1 MAHSSRRE
9 PRIFCYKMIFKKHG
23 APTIQ
28 PDKHNKLILSLTL
41 CKPQIRTQAK
51 VGDIIFGFGS
61 KKSKNNGELVYACK
75 VTEVVEAPY
84 YYVLSQYHYR
94 RDCSYR
100 IIDNKVYWRAGFL
113 GYQPIFSSVDDIKE
127 TVFPHNV
134 NIGKDYKKSKVLLST
149 NFRSFYKDG
158 SSKELMEIFP
168 LIRDYISKRGR
179 GTSFPMIREPLQQ
192 LWSILQDFPPNYEED
207 I

>member
-1 MAHSSRRE
+1 
-9 PRIFCYKMIFKKHG
+9 MILFL
-23 APTIQ
+23 
-28 PDKHNKLILSLTL
+28 DLVL
-41 CKPQIRTQAK
+41 
-51 VGDIIFGFGS
+51 
-61 KKSKNNGELVYACK
+61 KKSKNNGELVYACE
-75 VTEVVEAPY
+75 VTEVIEAPY

-94 RDCSYR
+94 RDCAYR
-100 IIDNKVYWRAGFL
+100 IIDNKVYWRAGFF
-113 GYQPIFSSVDDIKE
+113 GYQPIFSLVDDIKE

-192 LWSILQDFPPNYEED
+192 LWSILQDLPSNYEED